1 MNFICVATPEAIY
14 VAGGMKIK
22 HGEAKTSRSIQ
33 RFEPV
38 KWEKVDYKLPDHIVS
53 PLVIPIKP
61 QKVLV
66 MGGVD
71 KD

>member
-1 MNFICVATPEAIY
+1 
-14 VAGGMKIK
+14 MKIK
-22 HGEAKTSRSIQ
+22 HGEAKPSRSIQ